1 MSRPIV
7 LLLGA
12 LLWLSFAVVA
22 VIHVVLGDWMGPL
35 AAVVIV
41 AIPATL
47 VYTRRRMLAT
57 ASR

>member
-12 LLWLSFAVVA
+12 VLWMSFAVVA
-22 VIHVVLGDWMGPL
+22 VIHVLLGDWMAPL

-41 AIPATL
+41 AIPAT
-47 VYTRRRMLAT
+47 VYLGRRRVLAT

>member
-12 LLWLSFAVVA
+12 LLWVTFAVVA
-22 VIHVVLGDWMGPL
+22 VIHVLLGDWMGPL

-41 AIPATL
+41 AIPATA
-47 VYTRRRMLAT
+47 YYGRRRMLAGL
-57 ASR
+57 